1 MLWIVDISAPAEN
14 WKNLTSTLELQVAA
28 TSSGLDEYGETMIYC
43 IYIIY
48 IYMNIN
54 RYTCLSCLHIFC
66 TTFSAFVYVWVGSHN
81 GSRLIDPVDL
91 LCTVG
96 AQRTFLPISL
106 LQTSGQ

>member
-48 IYMNIN
+48 IYEYKQIHMFIMFAYLLHNFF
-54 RYTCLSCLHIFC
+54 RFCLCLG
-66 TTFSAFVYVWVGSHN
+66 W
-81 GSRLIDPVDL
+81 
-91 LCTVG
+91 
-96 AQRTFLPISL
+96 IS
-106 LQTSGQ
+106 QW